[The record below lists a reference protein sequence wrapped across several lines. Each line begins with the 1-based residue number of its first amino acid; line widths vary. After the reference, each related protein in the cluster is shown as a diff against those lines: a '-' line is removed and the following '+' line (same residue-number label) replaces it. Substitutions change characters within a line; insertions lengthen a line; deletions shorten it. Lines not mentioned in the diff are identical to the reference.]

1 MKDSLLQNWLNPV
14 YLTEKKQQQIREQ
27 FANNKPFPHY
37 IFEEFLL
44 PDKALE
50 IRKTLMT
57 LPFAEKD
64 ADLFFFAQT
73 EDLLQTNESLIR
85 GFLNLLQSEEF
96 QSLLMNLTGKKLIPA
111 IDAFGAVYPPTGYL
125 LPHDDMLEGRS
136 LAYIYNLSQ
145 SFTKSDGGALELF
158 STKDHRPQEVVKSY
172 PPKWNSLVI
181 FEVSPDSFHQV
192 AEVHTDNP
200 RLSIAGWFHGG
211 R

>member
-1 MKDSLLQNWLNPV
+1 MQKVLENWINPV
-14 YLTEKKQQQIREQ
+14 YLTEKKQQQMQEQ
-27 FANNKPFPHY
+27 FAKNKPFSHV

-85 GFLNLLQSEEF
+85 GFLNLLQSEEL
-96 QSLLMNLTGKKLIPA
+96 QALLMTITGKKLVPT

-125 LPHDDMLEGRS
+125 LPHDDMLEGRAI
-136 LAYIYNLSQ
+136 AYVYNLSQ
-145 SFTKSDGGALELF
+145 GFTKKDGGALELF
-158 STKDHRPQEVVKSY
+158 STKNNIPQAVVKSH
-172 PPKWNSLVI
+172 PPEWNAFII

-192 AEVHTDNP
+192 SEVNTNNP
-200 RLSIAGWFHGG
+200 RLSIAGWFHGK
-211 R
+211 